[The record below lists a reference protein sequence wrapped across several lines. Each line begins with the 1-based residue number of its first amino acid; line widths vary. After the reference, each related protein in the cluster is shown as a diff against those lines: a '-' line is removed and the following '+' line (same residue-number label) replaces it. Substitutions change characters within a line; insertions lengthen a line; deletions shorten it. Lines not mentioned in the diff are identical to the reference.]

1 MQSAPSIVP
10 VSLSLAIDDSV
21 SRLARAS
28 LAPRASDALARL
40 ARTRT
45 ALDVS
50 TIAVAIGAAS
60 IRTGA
65 I

>member
-1 MQSAPSIVP
+1 MRSAPSIVP

-28 LAPRASDALARL
+28 PASRARDALSRVSRA
-40 ARTRT
+40 RT
-45 ALDVS
+45 ALGVS
-50 TIAVAIGAAS
+50 TIAVAIEGAS
-60 IRTGA
+60 MRTGA